1 MTTFMALAP
10 LLAVVSGALVVL
22 LLEAF
27 MKRANREPLGYVA
40 ALALLAAGFFVIR
53 SWNRDLDYFGG
64 RLVLDRFSLL
74 LIAVFVIL
82 GLFVLLMGL
91 KYAAR
96 QDMNLGEFCGLV
108 LLAVAGL
115 MIMVSSTDWLI
126 VFLGLEVLSV
136 ASYALSGLKKTDRTS
151 SEAAAKYFL
160 MGSFA
165 GAFFVFGL
173 ALVFGTSGSL
183 DFSTLLAGGV
193 SGAGLAPAGAVGLGL
208 ILAALSFKIAIAP
221 FHMWAPDVYEGAP
234 TPVTV
239 FLTVGPKAA
248 GLAVLF
254 RLLVPLLRNEP
265 FAAVFGPALSLM
277 AVLTMFAGNLAALR
291 QRSVK
296 RMLAYSSI
304 AHSGYLIVAVIAGD
318 GPSLVF
324 YLVVYLFMNAGA
336 FSILAA
342 MSRKGVKGRAFG
354 SPLARVL
361 YPQASTAEVDPRV
374 KPGAP
379 AAVEYTALDDF
390 AGLGR
395 RYPWLAACLSVF
407 LLSLAGFPPTAGFL
421 AKFYVF
427 SGAVREG
434 HVALAVAAVLA
445 SLISVAYYLKVIVFM
460 YMKDEAGNVVIE
472 AENSALYLVIFLC
485 LFGVVQLG
493 LWPGNLLALIR
504 QAISAAF

>member
-22 LLEAF
+22 LAEAF
-27 MKRANREPLGYVA
+27 MKRANREPLGY
-40 ALALLAAGFFVIR
+40 LAVITLLAAGFFTAR
-53 SWNRDLDYFGG
+53 SWNQDLSYFGG
-64 RLVLDRFSLL
+64 RLLLDRFALL
-74 LIAVFVIL
+74 LFAAFIVI
-82 GLFVLLMGL
+82 GLIVVLMSLE
-91 KYAAR
+91 YAAR
-96 QDMNLGEFCGLV
+96 QGLNLGELCGLV

-115 MIMVSSTDWLI
+115 MIMVSSTDWLV

-136 ASYALSGLKKTDRTS
+136 ASYALSGLKKTDRAS

-173 ALVFGTSGSL
+173 ALLFGTSGSL
-183 DFSTLLAGGV
+183 DFSTLLADGASGV
-193 SGAGLAPAGAVGLGL
+193 GLAPAGAVGLGL
-208 ILAALSFKIAIAP
+208 ILAALGFKIAIAP

-254 RLLVPLLRNEP
+254 RLLVPLLRSES
-265 FAAVFGPALSLM
+265 FAAVFGPALTLM

-304 AHSGYLIVAVIAGD
+304 AHSGYLLVAVIAGD

-336 FSILAA
+336 FSVLAA
-342 MSRKGVKGRAFG
+342 MSRKG
-354 SPLARVL
+354 
-361 YPQASTAEVDPRV
+361 
-374 KPGAP
+374 
-379 AAVEYTALDDF
+379 VEYTALDDF

-427 SGAVREG
+427 SGAVRQG
-434 HVALAVAAVLA
+434 HVALVVAAVLA
-445 SLISVAYYLKVIVFM
+445 SLISVAYYLKVIVVM
-460 YMKDEAGNVVIE
+460 YMKDADSDVVIA
-472 AENSALYLVIFLC
+472 AESPALYLVIFLC
-485 LFGVVQLG
+485 LFGTVQLG

-504 QAISAAF
+504 QAFSAAF

>member
-10 LLAVVSGALVVL
+10 LLAVVAGALAVL

-27 MKRANREPLGYVA
+27 MKRANRKPLGYLTVI
-40 ALALLAAGFFVIR
+40 ALLAAGFFAVR
-53 SWNRDLDYFGG
+53 SWNQDLSFFGG
-64 RLVLDRFSLL
+64 HLLLDRFALL
-74 LIAVFVIL
+74 LIALFVVTGLIVIL
-82 GLFVLLMGL
+82 MSLE
-91 KYAAR
+91 YAAR
-96 QDMNLGEFCGLV
+96 QGMNLGELCGLV

-115 MIMVSSTDWLI
+115 MIMVSSTDWLV

-136 ASYALSGLKKTDRTS
+136 ASYALSGLKKTDRAS

-173 ALVFGTSGSL
+173 ALLFGTSGSL
-183 DFSTLLAGGV
+183 DFSTLLADGA

-208 ILAALSFKIAIAP
+208 ILAALGFKIAVAP

-254 RLLVPLLRNEP
+254 RLLVPLLRNES
-265 FAAVFGPALSLM
+265 FAAVFGPALTLM

-291 QRSVK
+291 QNSVK
-296 RMLAYSSI
+296 RMLAYSCI
-304 AHSGYLIVAVIAGD
+304 AHSGYLLVAVIAGD

-336 FSILAA
+336 FSVLVA
-342 MSRKGVKGRAFG
+342 MSRKG
-354 SPLARVL
+354 
-361 YPQASTAEVDPRV
+361 
-374 KPGAP
+374 
-379 AAVEYTALDDF
+379 VEYTALDDF

-434 HVALAVAAVLA
+434 HVAVAVAAVLA
-445 SLISVAYYLKVIVFM
+445 SLISVAYYLKIIVFM
-460 YMKDEAGNVVIE
+460 YMKEDQGAVAIE
-472 AENSALYLVIFLC
+472 QENPALYLVIFLC

-493 LWPGNLLALIR
+493 LWPGNLMTLIR
-504 QAISAAF
+504 QAFFVVF

>member
-22 LLEAF
+22 LAEAF
-27 MKRANREPLGYVA
+27 MKRANREPLGYLA
-40 ALALLAAGFFVIR
+40 AITLLTAGFFTVR
-53 SWNRDLDYFGG
+53 SWNQDLSYFGG
-64 RLVLDRFSLL
+64 RLLLDRFALL
-74 LIAVFVIL
+74 LFAAFIVI
-82 GLFVLLMGL
+82 GLVVVLMSLE
-91 KYAAR
+91 YAAR
-96 QDMNLGEFCGLV
+96 QGMNLGELCGLV

-115 MIMVSSTDWLI
+115 MIMVSSTDWLV

-136 ASYALSGLKKTDRTS
+136 ASYALSGLKKTDRAS

-173 ALVFGTSGSL
+173 ALLFGTSGSL
-183 DFSTLLAGGV
+183 DFTGILS
-193 SGAGLAPAGAVGLGL
+193 SGASRAGLFPAGAVGLGL
-208 ILAALSFKIAIAP
+208 ILAALGFKIAVAP

-254 RLLVPLLRNEP
+254 RLLVPLLRNES
-265 FAAVFGPALSLM
+265 FAAVFGPALTLM

-304 AHSGYLIVAVIAGD
+304 AHSGYLLVAVIAGD

-336 FSILAA
+336 FSVLAT
-342 MSRKGVKGRAFG
+342 MSRKG
-354 SPLARVL
+354 
-361 YPQASTAEVDPRV
+361 
-374 KPGAP
+374 
-379 AAVEYTALDDF
+379 VEYTALDDF

-427 SGAVREG
+427 SGAVRQG
-434 HVALAVAAVLA
+434 HVALVVAAVLA
-445 SLISVAYYLKVIVFM
+445 SLVSVAYYLKVIVVM
-460 YMKDEAGNVVIE
+460 YMKDEDSDVVIA
-472 AENSALYLVIFLC
+472 AESPALYLVIFLC

-504 QAISAAF
+504 QAVSAF

>member
-1 MTTFMALAP
+1 MTTFLALAP
-10 LLAVVSGALVVL
+10 LIAVVSGALVVL
-22 LLEAF
+22 LAEAF
-27 MKRANREPLGYVA
+27 MKRANRESLGY
-40 ALALLAAGFFVIR
+40 LASITLLTAGFFTVR
-53 SWNRDLDYFGG
+53 SWNQDLSYFGG
-64 RLVLDRFSLL
+64 RLLLDRFALL
-74 LIAVFVIL
+74 LFAVFVVT
-82 GLFVLLMGL
+82 GLIVVLMSLE
-91 KYAAR
+91 YAAR
-96 QDMNLGEFCGLV
+96 QGLNLGELCGLV

-115 MIMVSSTDWLI
+115 MIMVSSTDWLV

-136 ASYALSGLKKTDRTS
+136 ASYALTGLKKKDRAS

-183 DFSTLLAGGV
+183 DFSWLLRSGV
-193 SGAGLAPAGAVGLGL
+193 PRPGLAPAGAIGLGL
-208 ILAALSFKIAIAP
+208 ILAALGFKIAVAP

-265 FAAVFGPALSLM
+265 FAAAFGPALSLM

-304 AHSGYLIVAVIAGD
+304 AHSGYLLVAVISGD

-336 FSILAA
+336 FSVLAA
-342 MSRKGVKGRAFG
+342 MSRKGVEHT
-354 SPLARVL
+354 S
-361 YPQASTAEVDPRV
+361 
-374 KPGAP
+374 
-379 AAVEYTALDDF
+379 LDDF

-445 SLISVAYYLKVIVFM
+445 SLVSVAYYLKVIVVM
-460 YMKDEAGNVVIE
+460 YMKDENGEVAIE
-472 AENSALYLVIFLC
+472 QENPALYLVLFLC
-485 LFGVVQLG
+485 LFGTVQLG

-504 QAISAAF
+504 QALSVVF

>member
-1 MTTFMALAP
+1 MTTFLALAP
-10 LLAVVSGALVVL
+10 LIAVVSGALVVL
-22 LLEAF
+22 LAEAF
-27 MKRANREPLGYVA
+27 MKRANRESLGY
-40 ALALLAAGFFVIR
+40 LASITLLTAGFFTVR
-53 SWNRDLDYFGG
+53 SWNQDLSYFGG
-64 RLVLDRFSLL
+64 RLLLDRFALL
-74 LIAVFVIL
+74 LFAVFVVT
-82 GLFVLLMGL
+82 GLIVVLMSLE
-91 KYAAR
+91 YAAR
-96 QDMNLGEFCGLV
+96 QGLNLGELCGLV
-108 LLAVAGL
+108 LLAVAGM
-115 MIMVSSTDWLI
+115 MIMVSSTDWLV

-136 ASYALSGLKKTDRTS
+136 ASYALTGLKMKDRAS

-183 DFSTLLAGGV
+183 DFSWLLRSGV
-193 SGAGLAPAGAVGLGL
+193 PRPGLAPAGAIGLGL
-208 ILAALSFKIAIAP
+208 ILAALGFKIAVAP

-265 FAAVFGPALSLM
+265 FAAAFGPALSLM

-304 AHSGYLIVAVIAGD
+304 AHSGYLLVAVISGD

-336 FSILAA
+336 FSVLAA
-342 MSRKGVKGRAFG
+342 MSQKGVEHT
-354 SPLARVL
+354 S
-361 YPQASTAEVDPRV
+361 
-374 KPGAP
+374 
-379 AAVEYTALDDF
+379 LDDF

-445 SLISVAYYLKVIVFM
+445 SLVSVAYYLKVIVVM
-460 YMKDEAGNVVIE
+460 YMKDENGEVAIE
-472 AENSALYLVIFLC
+472 QENPALYLVLFLC
-485 LFGVVQLG
+485 LFGTVQLG

-504 QAISAAF
+504 QALSVVF